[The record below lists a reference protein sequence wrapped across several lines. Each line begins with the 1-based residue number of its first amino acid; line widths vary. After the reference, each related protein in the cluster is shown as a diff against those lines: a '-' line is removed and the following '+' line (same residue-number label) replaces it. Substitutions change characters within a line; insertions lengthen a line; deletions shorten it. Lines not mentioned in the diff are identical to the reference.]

1 MRVSQSPTQ
10 RPLNGG
16 LSTLPIRTGVT
27 LLSQG
32 AHRDRPIVLLA
43 RLDNVVAVALKSVP
57 LDVQFASAVRPEPAS
72 SHSARVTA
80 YENARPSVVFKSHC
94 LHREAAATYRAYRR
108 AAGAWVTASRSARPI
123 CRRAVPKSTYSR
135 TPKRIMSV
143 DEDE

>member
-108 AAGAWVTASRSARPI
+108 AAGAWMTASISARPI
-123 CRRAVPKSTYSR
+123 CCRAVPKSTYSR